1 MSTYALVPA
10 RYGSK
15 GIPHK
20 NHRPLAGGLSPMWRA
35 VECVR
40 AVTDIDT
47 IIVSADCDEA
57 PWNVPDKTGRL
68 RYLRR
73 PDILAQDDTPMLDV
87 VKDAMLSY
95 SGAPDD
101 VWLIVQPTQPLRQ
114 PKHLQQAVALLQ
126 ETQADSVVSVVELPR
141 SHSYELL
148 VAIRSGGGYLHPCGS
163 TWSDRPQRRQDA
175 EPSYLCDGTVYAFR
189 RHTVTK
195 YGYGTIYGKHV
206 RPLIIPAEETCALDT
221 PEDWA
226 EAERRLSR

>member
-126 ETQADSVVSVVELPR
+126 ESQSDSVVSVVELPLT
-141 SHSYELL
+141 HSPDL
-148 VAIRSGGGYLHPCGS
+148 VCQITPKGRLYRWGGTWWGAFPNRQAAGRAYIR
-163 TWSDRPQRRQDA
+163 
-175 EPSYLCDGTVYAFR
+175 DGTVYAFWR
-189 RHTVTK
+189 RNLDGESDF
-195 YGYGTIYGKHV
+195 YGVDV
-206 RPLIIPAEETCALDT
+206 RPLIIPASETCSLDT

>member
-1 MSTYALVPA
+1 MDNVLALIPA
-10 RYGSK
+10 RAGSK
-15 GIPHK
+15 GIPGK
-20 NHRPLAGGLSPMWRA
+20 NFKPLAGRTPL
-35 VECVR
+35 VR
-40 AVTDIDT
+40 AAVCAWQAGISETVVSSDHPLGVTVMT
-47 IIVSADCDEA
+47 DEFTA
-57 PWNVPDKTGRL
+57 RRL
-68 RYLRR
+68 DR
-73 PDILAQDDTPMLDV
+73 PAGLAQDDTPMIDV
-87 VKDAMLSY
+87 VKHALAAIP
-95 SGAPDD
+95 GPPDQII
-101 VWLIVQPTQPLRQ
+101 LLVQPTQPLRQ